1 MKLTDQNVPAGMA
14 AVYASLISTNAALV
28 AGKAIAKKRNGVG
41 KLRRKRNENKLLK
54 ACYDAAR
61 ALGRYLT
68 AKDGGYYGERWI
80 TDEARRL
87 YRREFNPDY
96 WEQLAPVA
104 EEFLTNTPTYT
115 AFTGP
120 RNYAYP
126 DPYNQPTKAVY
137 GDGTTTL
144 GPPLYSGATS
154 GGYFVDGSLCWLR
167 QQMRLSKPIRAGDGE
182 PLFLVINCNINAEA
196 NYRPSRAMIS
206 MILDWALTDD
216 TAPEYTSS
224 AAPVTRPVSQYW
236 RYQQPRGEPP
246 FFSLTKALQG
256 FYDMRQKSREKQ
268 IGLIDALVV
277 KLAPMPMMG
286 KRYNNN
292 TSVYT
297 ELTDIDLRVYAMRRT
312 AYAVLTWY
320 ESQSWGILSDDN
332 LTATLEAGA
341 GLQEFRSTAYVSS
354 GAHYWEVRINRCDI
368 PAGVNV
374 KIGICRKID
383 ETDGHRD
390 QQYITVQHHAKVY
403 NYDGEEWESENII
416 EINES
421 DVIGIGLDMDLG
433 RWSLWVNGSPEGVMF
448 NYMYDWGNYVQDP
461 VTEEWLVR
469 TVPISGSWAA
479 FVLLYGEPPA
489 EPPII
494 EADMGQQNLM
504 AAPPAGYQMGI
515 EQV

>member
-1 MKLTDQNVPAGMA
+1 
-14 AVYASLISTNAALV
+14 
-28 AGKAIAKKRNGVG
+28 
-41 KLRRKRNENKLLK
+41 
-54 ACYDAAR
+54 
-61 ALGRYLT
+61 
-68 AKDGGYYGERWI
+68 
-80 TDEARRL
+80 
-87 YRREFNPDY
+87 
-96 WEQLAPVA
+96 
-104 EEFLTNTPTYT
+104 
-115 AFTGP
+115 
-120 RNYAYP
+120 
-126 DPYNQPTKAVY
+126 
-137 GDGTTTL
+137 
-144 GPPLYSGATS
+144 
-154 GGYFVDGSLCWLR
+154 
-167 QQMRLSKPIRAGDGE
+167 
-182 PLFLVINCNINAEA
+182 
-196 NYRPSRAMIS
+196 
-206 MILDWALTDD
+206 
-216 TAPEYTSS
+216 
-224 AAPVTRPVSQYW
+224 
-236 RYQQPRGEPP
+236 
-246 FFSLTKALQG
+246 
-256 FYDMRQKSREKQ
+256 MRQKSREKQ

-341 GLQEFRSTAYVSS
+341 GSQEFRSTAYVSS
-354 GAHYWEVRINRCDI
+354 GAHYWEVRVNRCDI

-403 NYDGEEWESENII
+403 NYDSEEWESENIL

-461 VTEEWLVR
+461 VTEEWSVR
-469 TVPISGSWAA
+469 TVPISGNWAA

-494 EADMGQQNLM
+494 EADMGQQNFM
-504 AAPPAGYQMGI
+504 TAPPAGYQIGI